1 MLYFLI
7 VSACCVEVGM
17 IATQDINIRIP
28 VIYTLTEIE
37 LRVVNVINHNYF
49 RFSVIGKQE
58 N

>member
-1 MLYFLI
+1 MLYLLI

-17 IATQDINIRIP
+17 ISTQDISIRIP
-28 VIYTLTEIE
+28 VIYTLIEIE

-49 RFSVIGKQE
+49 RFGVIGKQE